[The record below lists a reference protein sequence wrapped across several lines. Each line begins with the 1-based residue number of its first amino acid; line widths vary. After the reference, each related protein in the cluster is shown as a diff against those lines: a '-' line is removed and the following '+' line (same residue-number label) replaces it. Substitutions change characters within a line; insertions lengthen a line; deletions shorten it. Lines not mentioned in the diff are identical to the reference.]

1 MAAEQEGPQEGASRQ
16 EQQREE
22 KETVTQRRVEPPLD
36 GYTVIDLSTGIAGA
50 YCTKLL
56 ADGGAHVVK
65 VEAPQGDSL
74 RAWAAS
80 GATIPAGGDG
90 ALFSFLAG
98 AKHSVVA
105 DPAADDDVELV
116 ARLLAAADAVVWSAG
131 SEVAEHPNFSPRA
144 IHARY
149 PHLTVTAIT
158 PFGLEGPWRDRA
170 ATEFTLQAWSGGIV
184 GLGRGEQERPPVF
197 VGGQVGEYLAGVY
210 ASVATL
216 ASRWRRI
223 DGGAGELLDLSML
236 ETQILCLT
244 YYPVS
249 YFEVLGRPWRD
260 MRRPTIPGVA
270 QAKDGLIDLGC
281 GTAQQWF
288 DLCAMVGRPEWI
300 DEESPLS
307 ITEQANIHA
316 EEIFAWLADTPV
328 DEIRELASAFRIPNA
343 PVANGANVASFDQ
356 FVARDSFVRNPRDGF
371 QQPSH
376 PYRMR
381 PAQLR
386 QPQPAPRLGEH
397 TERYRTAHLP
407 ARPAPSGVAKS
418 LPLSGIRVLDMTT
431 FWAGPCC
438 THALALLGAEVIHV
452 ESTRRP
458 DGTRMI
464 AGIPVTE
471 DRWWEKSPIFEALNT
486 NKKGL
491 TLDLQSPRG
500 RELLRELIATA
511 DVLVENF
518 TPRVLDQIGL
528 DFPTAQSIRPDIVMV
543 RMPGFG
549 LQGPWRDNP
558 AFAYVIESAS
568 GVSWLTGYP
577 DRTPYDPYSIGDPNA
592 GVHALNAILLAI
604 EHRRRTG
611 EGVFVEAAMVDAALS
626 IAAEQVIEYSAYGA
640 LLARAGNRGPTA
652 APQNLYLSADI
663 DEFGR
668 LDSWVAIA
676 VASDEQWANL
686 ARAIGSPSWATNSE
700 LSTQAGRRLHHD
712 RIDGQ
717 LAAWCER
724 RSRDEIVATLWDA
737 GVPVAKVMQ
746 PHRQPELEQ
755 LAFRDFFE
763 VVDHP
768 VNGPA
773 RLSTVP
779 MRFSTGPHTF
789 HTAHAP
795 LLGEHNH
802 ELLSRLGLSD
812 SQIAELEA
820 DGVIGSAPAMHA
832 RS

>member
-1 MAAEQEGPQEGASRQ
+1 MTPH
-16 EQQREE
+16 
-22 KETVTQRRVEPPLD
+22 RVAPPLA

-56 ADGGAHVVK
+56 ADGGADIVK
-65 VEAPQGDSL
+65 IESPEGDPL
-74 RAWAAS
+74 RAWSAS
-80 GATIPAGGDG
+80 GATIPAGSDG

-105 DPAADDDVELV
+105 DPTGDDDADLV
-116 ARLLAAADAVVWSAG
+116 NRLLAAADAVVWSAG
-131 SEVAEHPNFSPRA
+131 STVAEHPDFTAQA
-144 IHARY
+144 IHRRH
-149 PHLTVTAIT
+149 PHLTVTSIT
-158 PFGLEGPWRDRA
+158 PFGLQGPWRDRA

-210 ASVATL
+210 ASAATL

-236 ETQILCLT
+236 ETQILSLT

-249 YFEVLGRPWRD
+249 YFDVLGRPWRD

-270 QAKDGLIDLGC
+270 QAKDGLVDLGC

-288 DLCAMVGRPEWI
+288 DLCAMVGHPEWI

-316 EEIFAWLADTPV
+316 DELFSWLAATPV

-343 PVANGANVASFDQ
+343 PVANGANVTSFDQ
-356 FVARDSFVRNPRDGF
+356 FVERDSFVRNPRDGF
-371 QQPSH
+371 RQPSH

-386 QPQPAPRLGEH
+386 APQPAPRLGEH
-397 TERYRTAHLP
+397 TERYRAAPLP
-407 ARPAPSGVAKS
+407 ARPAPTGAAKA

-438 THALALLGAEVIHV
+438 THSLALLGAEVIHV

-471 DRWWEKSPIFEALNT
+471 DQWWEKSPIFEALNT

-500 RELLRELIATA
+500 RELLRRLITTC
-511 DVLVENF
+511 DVVVENF

-528 DFPTAQSIRPDIVMV
+528 DFATVQSIRPDTVLV

-549 LQGPWRDNP
+549 LEGPWRDNP
-558 AFAYVIESAS
+558 AFAYVIESAA

-592 GVHALNAILLAI
+592 GVHALNAILLAL

-626 IAAEQVIEYSAYGA
+626 IAAEQVIEYTAYGA
-640 LLARAGNRGPTA
+640 LLERAGNRGPTA
-652 APQNLYLSADI
+652 APQNLYRSADI

-676 VASDEQWANL
+676 VATDDQWDSL
-686 ARAIGSPSWATNSE
+686 CRALGSPSWATGPT
-700 LSTQAGRRLHHD
+700 LSTDSGRRAHHD
-712 RIDGQ
+712 AIDER
-717 LAAWCER
+717 LAAWCGR

-763 VVDHP
+763 EVDHP

-779 MRFSTGPHTF
+779 MRFSAGPHKF
-789 HTAHAP
+789 HTEHAP
-795 LLGEHNH
+795 LLGQHNH
-802 ELLSRLGLSD
+802 ELLSGLGLSD
-812 SQIAELEA
+812 SEIAALEA
-820 DGVIGSAPAMHA
+820 DGVIGSAPAMRA

>member
-1 MAAEQEGPQEGASRQ
+1 MTRH
-16 EQQREE
+16 
-22 KETVTQRRVEPPLD
+22 RVEAPLS
-36 GYTVIDLSTGIAGA
+36 GYTVVDLSTGIAGA

-56 ADGGAHVVK
+56 ADAGADVVK
-65 VEAPQGDSL
+65 VESPEGDPL
-74 RAWAAS
+74 RRWSAS

-105 DPAADDDVELV
+105 DPTSDDDTELV
-116 ARLLAAADAVVWSAG
+116 SRLLASADAVVWSAG
-131 SEVAEHPNFSPRA
+131 SKVAEHPDFTPRA
-144 IHARY
+144 IHGRH

-158 PFGLEGPWRDRA
+158 AFGLEGPWRDRP

-197 VGGQVGEYLAGVY
+197 VGGQAGEYLAGVY
-210 ASVATL
+210 ASAATL

-260 MRRPTIPGVA
+260 TRRPTIPGVA
-270 QAKDGLIDLGC
+270 QAKDGLVDLGC

-288 DLCAMVGRPEWI
+288 DLCAMVGHPEWI

-316 EEIFAWLADTPV
+316 DEIFAWLAGTPV

-343 PVANGANVASFDQ
+343 PVANGANVTSFDQ
-356 FVARDSFVRNPRDGF
+356 FVERDSFVRNPRDGF

-376 PYRMR
+376 PYRMQ

-386 QPQPAPRLGEH
+386 PPRPAPRLGEH
-397 TERYRTAHLP
+397 TECYRAASLP
-407 ARPAPSGVAKS
+407 ARPAPAGVAKA
-418 LPLSGIRVLDMTT
+418 LPLSGLRVVDMTT

-464 AGIPVTE
+464 AGVPIT
-471 DRWWEKSPIFEALNT
+471 DDQWWEKSPIFEALNT

-500 RELLRELIATA
+500 RELLRELIATC
-511 DVLVENF
+511 DVIVENF

-528 DFPTAQSIRPDIVMV
+528 DFAAVQSIRPDAVLV

-549 LQGPWRDNP
+549 LEGPWRDNP

-592 GVHALNAILLAI
+592 GVHALNAILLAL

-611 EGVFVEAAMVDAALS
+611 EGVFVESAMVDAALS

-640 LLARAGNRGPTA
+640 LLERAGNRGPTA
-652 APQNLYLSADI
+652 APQNLYLSADT

-668 LDSWVAIA
+668 LDCWVAIA
-676 VASDEQWANL
+676 VVTDNQWDSL
-686 ARAIGSPSWATNSE
+686 CRALGSPSWATDPKI
-700 LSTQAGRRLHHD
+700 STEAGRRTHQD
-712 RIDGQ
+712 FIDEQ
-717 LAAWCER
+717 LAAWCGH
-724 RSRDEIVATLWDA
+724 RSRDEIVKALWDA

-746 PHRQPELEQ
+746 PHRQTELEQ

-763 VVDHP
+763 EVDHP

-779 MRFSTGPHTF
+779 MRFSAGPHKF
-789 HTAHAP
+789 HTEHAP
-795 LLGEHNH
+795 LLGQHNR
-802 ELLSRLGLSD
+802 ELLFGLGLSD
-812 SQIAELEA
+812 SDIARLES
-820 DGVIGSAPAMHA
+820 DGVIGRAPAMGA